1 MLFVCFIIFFIFATL
16 LSLYFAFMVDGPAPV
31 VVAIFIL
38 VFYFVIFGRVVFL
51 WSTGRSR
58 HMGICIC
65 MCVGI
70 ILGISKDL
78 PDPGNLEQI

>member
-38 VFYFVIFGRVVFL
+38 VFLFCHF
-51 WSTGRSR
+51 
-58 HMGICIC
+58 
-65 MCVGI
+65 
-70 ILGISKDL
+70 
-78 PDPGNLEQI
+78 